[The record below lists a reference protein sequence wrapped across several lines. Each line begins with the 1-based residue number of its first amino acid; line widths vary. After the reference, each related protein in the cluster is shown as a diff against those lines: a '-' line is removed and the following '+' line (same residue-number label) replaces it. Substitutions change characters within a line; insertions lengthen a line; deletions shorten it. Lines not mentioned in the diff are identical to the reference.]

1 MGIRCVIVDDEP
13 LAIRVLEKHIMNVP
27 DLELIATFDNAISA
41 GQYIQNTNIDLL
53 FLDIQM
59 PVVTGIDFI
68 KNTRIQPK
76 IILTTAYREHALE
89 GYELDIIDYLLKP
102 ISFIRF
108 YKSVNKYRALSLT
121 TATPNTGSSKNNITS
136 DYLFVN
142 SNKKM
147 IRIVFKEMLF
157 IDSIKDYVRIHT
169 INETIITKDKI
180 SSFVEKLPSSFLR
193 VHRSYIVNSEKIAA
207 LTAKDVVLIND
218 MEIPIGASYKES
230 VELIKNL

>member
-27 DLELIATFDNAISA
+27 DLELVATFDNAISA
-41 GQYIQNTNIDLL
+41 GDFLQNNNIDLL

-59 PVVTGIDFI
+59 PVVTGIEFI
-68 KNTRIQPK
+68 KNTAIQPK
-76 IILTTAYREHALE
+76 VILTTAYREHALE

-108 YKSVNKYRALSLT
+108 YKSVNKYRGLSSTIT
-121 TATPNTGSSKNNITS
+121 TTDLKSSETAIKS
-136 DYLFVN
+136 DYIFVN

-147 IRIVFKEMLF
+147 IRIAFDNMLF

-169 INETIITKDKI
+169 VNETIITKDKI
-180 SSFVEKLPSSFLR
+180 SSFVQKLPAAFLR
-193 VHRSYIVNSEKIAA
+193 IHRSYIVNSEKIAA
-207 LTAKDVVLIND
+207 LTAKDVVLING
-218 MEIPIGASYKES
+218 MEIPIGASYKEII
-230 VELIKNL
+230 ELIKNL